1 MITLDNKME
10 LFSKVVL
17 EKVKKEYKEV
27 LKNADEKN
35 EIVRQD
41 KLKQLEEQ
49 SLQYVKDVNESAQKD
64 KKRILSKAISQARKN
79 ILIKREEIF
88 IELYDMII
96 EELKKFRMTDEYARF
111 IDGRV
116 KDSIVDLL
124 ELKNDLM
131 VICRKNDIELVRKAL
146 TDNGVINSNEFIVN
160 EEILGG
166 FILLDRKK
174 GFKINLTLDSILEE
188 NKAYIGKL
196 IFDLLEEAGDVNG

>member
-1 MITLDNKME
+1 M
-10 LFSKVVL
+10 
-17 EKVKKEYKEV
+17 
-27 LKNADEKN
+27 
-35 EIVRQD
+35 
-41 KLKQLEEQ
+41 
-49 SLQYVKDVNESAQKD
+49 
-64 KKRILSKAISQARKN
+64 
-79 ILIKREEIF
+79 IKREEIF